1 MSVSEVY
8 MFPSSRVACCAAIL
22 TFAGAHDLF
31 GTVSTPTPPSSLSIA
46 TYYNWGSG
54 FYSAWQPGD
63 SGNGAAPSS
72 GSIIRLSAFYRD
84 SDGTVWDLGQGSATA
99 TITLNVSGYGSYP
112 IGPTA
117 ACSCRSVEFDSPP
130 GVPAST
136 TVTAS
141 GVTLGTRSAYTLV
154 MTVASTPD
162 PSSPITAAFQYGGS
176 NGSVNLE
183 QNQIVYTSAQNNVKY
198 VGVRLVQYTSTSG
211 SADFLTYSNGSGS
224 DSRTIY
230 FKLAGDANVYSA
242 VFTSSTS
249 KVIVPVGPPPGDT
262 LPANATGIIW
272 WQTVPGD
279 ETVFAWF
286 YPSTP
291 PLN

>member
-1 MSVSEVY
+1 M
-8 MFPSSRVACCAAIL
+8 RVLMRLAYGAAIV
-22 TFAGAHDLF
+22 AA
-31 GTVSTPTPPSSLSIA
+31 VSQTAAAITATPPPAGSLSIA

-84 SDGTVWDLGQGSATA
+84 SDGTVWDFGQGSATA

-176 NGSVNLE
+176 NGTVNLE
-183 QNQIVYTSAQNNVKY
+183 QNEIVYTTAQSTVKY

-211 SADFLTYSNGSGS
+211 SADFLSYSNGSGS

-230 FKLAGDANVYSA
+230 FKLFGDANVYSA

-249 KVIVPVGPPPGDT
+249 KVIVAVIPAAGDN
-262 LPANATGIIW
+262 LPANGTGIIW

-286 YPSTP
+286 YPSTA
-291 PLN
+291 PLS